1 MLKLTTMKKKIILGL
16 GAVAIVIAGV
26 ASFSA
31 WEAHIINVTAHIEN
45 ALAVSPDALDF
56 GTVFPQ
62 EYLFSGP
69 FTVGLSQSFID
80 QEDAYRV
87 DYVIKQKTKCVCA
100 EQDPG
105 LETLCAPG
113 EYAPI
118 GWDTHQ
124 CPDGFEAML
133 SLCPYL
139 SKMSDDEITVSHPS
153 YFQGDHCYPTVE
165 RVYSDPLYYSA
176 TGWGGWSCPLG
187 KLAIEGGV
195 YSPEDVHPS
204 LIGPNAIWKP
214 GASINGVEYPNTPW
228 GYVYDEAAGET
239 GFILQNNGMPAPV
252 VLYVDCQDILPDA
265 SGILTLGV
273 NNSHS
278 WTVDLK
284 VPPFAGYVGQD
295 WPAGCPVLENAD
307 PTGTDMGCDLWI
319 EVTNI
324 LRQPQ

>member
-1 MLKLTTMKKKIILGL
+1 MKKKILLGL

-45 ALAVSPDALDF
+45 ALAVTPDALNF

-62 EYLFSGP
+62 EYLLSDP
-69 FTVGLSQSFID
+69 FTVGLSTSFLA
-80 QEDAYRV
+80 QTDAHRV
-87 DYVIKQKTKCVCA
+87 DYVIKQKTKCICTEDGVR
-100 EQDPG
+100 EG
-105 LETLCAPG
+105 LCKEG
-113 EYAPI
+113 DYAPV
-118 GWDTHQ
+118 GWDTHS
-124 CPDGFEAML
+124 CPQGYTAML

-139 SKMSDDEITVSHPS
+139 SKVSLDDNTISHPS
-153 YFQGDHCYPTVE
+153 YFQGEYCYPAVE
-165 RVYSDPLYYSA
+165 RHYSSDLNYSA
-176 TGWGGWSCPLG
+176 TGWAGHSCPEG
-187 KLAIEGGV
+187 TYAVGGGV
-195 YSPEDVHPS
+195 IENEHSM
-204 LIGPNAIWKP
+204 GPQGIAEP
-214 GASINGVEYPNTPW
+214 GAVIGGETYPEFPHWTFS
-228 GYVYDEAAGET
+228 EGET
-239 GFILQNNGMPAPV
+239 GYVAQNGGTAQTCKI
-252 VLYVDCQDILPDA
+252 YVDCMTIVPDA

-295 WPAGCPVLENAD
+295 WPAGCPVLMDAE

-324 LRQPQ
+324 NRNSTD

>member
-1 MLKLTTMKKKIILGL
+1 MKKKIILGL

-62 EYLFSGP
+62 EYLLSNP
-69 FTVGLSQSFID
+69 FTVGLSQSFLD

-87 DYVIKQKTKCVCA
+87 DYVIKQKTKCVCN
-100 EQDPG
+100 EYG
-105 LETLCAPG
+105 IIETICNEG
-113 EYAPI
+113 DHAPI

-139 SKMSDDEITVSHPS
+139 SKVSLDDNTISHPS
-153 YFQGDHCYPTVE
+153 YFQNDHCYPVVKRE
-165 RVYSDPLYYSA
+165 LSA
-176 TGWGGWSCPLG
+176 GLNYGDGGWGGWSCPG
-187 KLAIEGGV
+187 GTIAVAGGV
-195 YSPEDVHPS
+195 HYAPEGFNTYASGLAKYGTSVDDYDYPVYPHYTYNGGSNTPGGEEGFV
-204 LIGPNAIWKP
+204 LRGGP
-214 GASINGVEYPNTPW
+214 GNGV
-228 GYVYDEAAGET
+228 
-239 GFILQNNGMPAPV
+239 I
-252 VLYVDCQDILPDA
+252 LYVDCQTIVPDA

-284 VPPFAGYVGQD
+284 VPPFDGYVGQD
-295 WPAGCPVLENAD
+295 WPAGCPVLMDAD

-324 LRQPQ
+324 RRSSTE